1 MIIKKKLRDLTF
13 EEYKD
18 WKFKN
23 CTPIKTCTK
32 CEFGCVTCSWFPNEK
47 TCWVYNKD
55 SYSDKFLNQETEI
68 EIDILDKVE
77 KEYLRNVIKPFKH
90 NIQYIIK
97 QTGPPGLD
105 KSEYEYITIF
115 IKTNTNIAWLGQEYI
130 VFPMFK
136 EGTMYKNMEL
146 NKPYTLEELRLFL
159 DEE

>member
-68 EIDILDKVE
+68 EIDILDKME
-77 KEYLRNVIKPFKH
+77 KEYLRNVIKPFKN

-97 QTGPPGLD
+97 QSGPD
-105 KSEYEYITIF
+105 YSDTEYITTF
-115 IKTNTNIAWLGQEYI
+115 INSITNTDWLDQEYI
-130 VFPMFK
+130 VVPFFK
-136 EGTMYKNMEL
+136 KGTMYKNMEIG
-146 NKPYTLEELRLFL
+146 KKYTLEELGLFL
-159 DEE
+159 EEE

>member
-1 MIIKKKLRDLTF
+1 MKIKKKLKDLTF

-47 TCWVYNKD
+47 TCWVNNKD
-55 SYSDKFLNQETEI
+55 SYSNKFLNQETEI

-77 KEYLRNVIKPFKH
+77 KEYLRNVIKPFKN

-97 QTGPPGLD
+97 QTGQD
-105 KSEYEYITIF
+105 HSDYEYITIF
-115 IKTNTNIAWLGQEYI
+115 INSITNTDWLGQEYI
-130 VFPMFK
+130 VFPYFK
-136 EGTMYKNMEL
+136 KGTMYKNMQVD
-146 NKPYTLEELRLFL
+146 KQYTLEELGLFL
-159 DEE
+159 KEE

>member
-1 MIIKKKLRDLTF
+1 MKIKKKLRDLTF

-77 KEYLRNVIKPFKH
+77 KEYLRNVIKPFKN

-97 QTGPPGLD
+97 QTGPD
-105 KSEYEYITIF
+105 YSDTEYITTF
-115 IKTNTNIAWLGQEYI
+115 INSITNTDWLDQEYI
-130 VFPMFK
+130 VVPFFK
-136 EGTMYKNMEL
+136 KGTMYKNMEIG
-146 NKPYTLEELRLFL
+146 KKYTLEELGLFL
-159 DEE
+159 EEE

>member
-1 MIIKKKLRDLTF
+1 MKIKKKLRDLTF

-68 EIDILDKVE
+68 EIDILNKVE
-77 KEYLRNVIKPFKH
+77 KEYLRNVIKPFKGIVK
-90 NIQYIIK
+90 NISK
-97 QTGPPGLD
+97 Q
-105 KSEYEYITIF
+105 KIYSKYEYISICFSVPLDISYYCSTNYIYLPYF
-115 IKTNTNIAWLGQEYI
+115 IK
-130 VFPMFK
+130 
-136 EGTMYKNMEL
+136 GTMYKNMEVG
-146 NKPYTLEELRLFL
+146 KEYTLEELGLFL
-159 DEE
+159 KEE

>member
-1 MIIKKKLRDLTF
+1 MIIKKKLKDLTF

-47 TCWVYNKD
+47 TCWVNNKD

-77 KEYLRNVIKPFKH
+77 KEYLRNVIKPFKN

-97 QTGPPGLD
+97 QTGPD
-105 KSEYEYITIF
+105 HSDTEYITTF
-115 IKTNTNIAWLGQEYI
+115 INSITNTDWLDQEYI
-130 VFPMFK
+130 VVPFFK
-136 EGTMYKNMEL
+136 KGAMYKNMEIG
-146 NKPYTLEELRLFL
+146 KKYTLEELGLFL

>member
-1 MIIKKKLRDLTF
+1 MKIKKKLRDLTF

-47 TCWVYNKD
+47 TCWVNNKD

-77 KEYLRNVIKPFKH
+77 KEYLQNVIKPFKN

-97 QTGPPGLD
+97 QTGQD
-105 KSEYEYITIF
+105 HSDYEYITIF
-115 IKTNTNIAWLGQEYI
+115 INSITNTDWLDQEYI
-130 VFPMFK
+130 VFPYFK
-136 EGTMYKNMEL
+136 KGTMYKNMEIG
-146 NKPYTLEELRLFL
+146 KKYTLEELGLFL
-159 DEE
+159 EEE

>member
-47 TCWVYNKD
+47 TCWVNNKD

-77 KEYLRNVIKPFKH
+77 KEYLQNVIKPFKN

-97 QTGPPGLD
+97 QTGQD
-105 KSEYEYITIF
+105 HSDYEYITIF
-115 IKTNTNIAWLGQEYI
+115 INSITNTDWLDQEYI
-130 VFPMFK
+130 VFPYFK
-136 EGTMYKNMEL
+136 KGTMYKNMEIG
-146 NKPYTLEELRLFL
+146 KKYILEELGLK
-159 DEE
+159 DE